1 MTSMTSTQVAAV
13 VSLLLLHSDGSI
25 LLHQNLR
32 LEEVSKVS
40 RIWKVSGG
48 RNPEKEEEERGHI
61 LLQHDHL
68 AGGGHLHLFGGLNRE
83 LQ

>member
-1 MTSMTSTQVAAV
+1 MMTSMTSTQVAAV

-48 RNPEKEEEERGHI
+48 RNPKTEEEERGHI
-61 LLQHDHL
+61 LL
-68 AGGGHLHLFGGLNRE
+68 
-83 LQ
+83 

>member
-1 MTSMTSTQVAAV
+1 MMTSMTSTQVAAM
-13 VSLLLLHSDGSI
+13 VSLLLLHSHGSI
-25 LLHQNLR
+25 LLHQNLC

-48 RNPEKEEEERGHI
+48 GNPEKEEEECGHI

-68 AGGGHLHLFGGLNRE
+68 AGGGHLHIFGGLNKD
-83 LQ
+83 